1 MSSLRSSSS
10 RSRGSDSG
18 SGARRRLWRAEEEA
32 TREAAS
38 RGMSRGGLKMQIQRI
53 AGVSLRAPTPLAV
66 GSKAANGEEWGGG
79 RGGAGYVHY
88 SNIYLVLLISMI
100 TILFL
105 YILYSKLSAHD
116 PEITD
121 ESVKGNHRQ
130 NLAIA

>member
-1 MSSLRSSSS
+1 
-10 RSRGSDSG
+10 
-18 SGARRRLWRAEEEA
+18 
-32 TREAAS
+32 
-38 RGMSRGGLKMQIQRI
+38 
-53 AGVSLRAPTPLAV
+53 
-66 GSKAANGEEWGGG
+66 
-79 RGGAGYVHY
+79 VHY